1 MYYSKFIFPIDYDV
15 IQAKYK
21 RRYKDVNKMLRKVLK
36 TFSAFP
42 HLSRL
47 TIGTYPQIYFGT
59 QPNSGDHFTI
69 SNNLSMKARRIR
81 F

>member
-1 MYYSKFIFPIDYDV
+1 MYYSKFKFSIDYDV

-21 RRYKDVNKMLRKVLK
+21 RKYKYANKMLRKVLK
-36 TFSAFP
+36 TFSAFS
-42 HLSRL
+42 HLS
-47 TIGTYPQIYFGT
+47 TIGTYLQIYFGT

-69 SNNLSMKARRIR
+69 SNNLSMKIRRIC